1 MAKGEMRSA
10 ARLAAVQA
18 LYEMDVGGKGVL
30 DAIAEFE
37 SHWMGREIEGMQFK
51 PAEAAF
57 FRDIVTGVVRDQ
69 ARIDRSI
76 HEALADKWPLRRIE
90 TVLRAILRA
99 GAYELFNRRDVP
111 AKATITEYVDVA
123 RAFYDKDESGMVN
136 GVLDAIGRLNRADEL
151 TSR

>member
-18 LYEMDVGGKGVL
+18 LYEMDVSGKGVL

-57 FRDIVTGVVRDQ
+57 FRDIVAGVVRDQ
-69 ARIDRSI
+69 ARIDRNVDS
-76 HEALADKWPLRRIE
+76 ALADKWPLRRVE
-90 TVLRAILRA
+90 PVLRAILRA

-111 AKATITEYVDVA
+111 ARATISEYVDVA
-123 RAFYDKDESGMVN
+123 RAFYEQEEPGMVN
-136 GVLDAIGRLNRADEL
+136 GVLDAIGRKNRADEL

>member
-18 LYEMDVGGKGVL
+18 LYELDVSDKGVL

-37 SHWMGREIEGMQFK
+37 TYWMGREIEGMQFK

-57 FRDIVTGVVRDQ
+57 FRDIVAGVVRDQ
-69 ARIDRSI
+69 SRIDRGIDSS
-76 HEALADKWPLRRIE
+76 LAEKWPLRRIE
-90 TVLRAILRA
+90 PVLRAILRA

-111 AKATITEYVDVA
+111 AKASISEYVDVA
-123 RAFYDKDESGMVN
+123 RAFYDQEEPGMVN
-136 GVLDAIGRLNRADEL
+136 GVLDAIARQHRPDEL
-151 TSR
+151 TAR

>member
-18 LYEMDVGGKGVL
+18 LYELDVSGKGVL

-57 FRDIVTGVVRDQ
+57 FRDIVAGVVRDQ
-69 ARIDRSI
+69 ARIDRGVDD
-76 HEALADKWPLRRIE
+76 ALADKWPLRRVE
-90 TVLRAILRA
+90 PVLRAILRC
-99 GAYELFNRRDVP
+99 GAYELLNRRDVP
-111 AKATITEYVDVA
+111 AKAAISEYIDVA
-123 RAFYDKDESGMVN
+123 RAFYEQDEPGMVN
-136 GVLDAIGRLNRADEL
+136 GVLDAIGRKHRADEL
-151 TSR
+151 TGR

>member
-18 LYEMDVGGKGVL
+18 LYEMDVSGKGVL

-57 FRDIVTGVVRDQ
+57 FRDIVAGVVRDQ
-69 ARIDRSI
+69 ARIDRNVDG
-76 HEALADKWPLRRIE
+76 ALADKWPLRRVE
-90 TVLRAILRA
+90 PVLRAILRA

-111 AKATITEYVDVA
+111 AKATISEYVDVA
-123 RAFYDKDESGMVN
+123 RAFYDQDEPGMVN
-136 GVLDAIGRLNRADEL
+136 GVLDAIGRKNRADEL

>member
-18 LYEMDVGGKGVL
+18 LYEMDVSGKGVL

-57 FRDIVTGVVRDQ
+57 FRDIVAGVVRDQ
-69 ARIDRSI
+69 ARIDRNVDS
-76 HEALADKWPLRRIE
+76 ALADKWPLRRVE
-90 TVLRAILRA
+90 PVLRAILRA

-111 AKATITEYVDVA
+111 ARATISEYVDVA
-123 RAFYDKDESGMVN
+123 RAFYEQDEPGMVN
-136 GVLDAIGRLNRADEL
+136 GVLDAIGRKNRADEL

>member
-1 MAKGEMRSA
+1 MRSA

-18 LYEMDVGGKGVL
+18 LYEMDVSGKGVL

-57 FRDIVTGVVRDQ
+57 FRDIVAGVVRDQ
-69 ARIDRSI
+69 ARIDRNVDS
-76 HEALADKWPLRRIE
+76 ALADKWPLRRVE
-90 TVLRAILRA
+90 PVLRAILRA

-111 AKATITEYVDVA
+111 ARATISEYVDVA
-123 RAFYDKDESGMVN
+123 RAFYEQDEPGMVN
-136 GVLDAIGRLNRADEL
+136 GVLDAIGRKNRADEL